1 MNYRLYKK
9 KGIITDLFDEF
20 TAKVKVEKYTVKID
34 QVRMNGI
41 RIIQQGIHLGLESE
55 IEKYSEALQKNVTWK
70 KEMRIKSLPKFICVQ
85 VSLFI

>member
-34 QVRMNGI
+34 QVRMNGMI
-41 RIIQQGIHLGLESE
+41 DDYRMSYKQQFL
-55 IEKYSEALQKNVTWK
+55 K
-70 KEMRIKSLPKFICVQ
+70 KEKLV
-85 VSLFI
+85 

>member
-34 QVRMNGI
+34 QVRMNGMI
-41 RIIQQGIHLGLESE
+41 DDYRMSYKQQFL
-55 IEKYSEALQKNVTWK
+55 K
-70 KEMRIKSLPKFICVQ
+70 KEKLVQ
-85 VSLFI
+85 LLMDH

>member
-34 QVRMNGI
+34 QVRMNGMI
-41 RIIQQGIHLGLESE
+41 DDYRMSYKQQVL
-55 IEKYSEALQKNVTWK
+55 K
-70 KEMRIKSLPKFICVQ
+70 KEKLV
-85 VSLFI
+85 